1 MSHMQVLDR
10 GSLLGILNRIPNLD
24 KSVTLRPPK
33 HVMVCNVYSC
43 LRISSQATCWAQQ
56 QILYPHL

>member
-24 KSVTLRPPK
+24 GSVTLRPPK
-33 HVMVCNVYSC
+33 HVMVCNVC
-43 LRISSQATCWAQQ
+43 I
-56 QILYPHL
+56 